1 MIVVLTTTSNYD
13 EAETIANGL
22 VESRLAA
29 CVQILPKMT
38 SIYRWEGR
46 IENESEHLILIKTLP
61 KEFEAVER
69 FINENHS
76 YDTPEIV
83 ALTAERVSSGYLN
96 WLNDSVYNSAP
107 EPS

>member
-1 MIVVLTTTSNYD
+1 MLIVLTSTSTTK
-13 EAETIANGL
+13 EAERIANGL
-22 VESRLAA
+22 VEARLAA
-29 CVQILPKMT
+29 CVQILPNMT
-38 SIYRWEGR
+38 SIYRWEGK
-46 IENESEHLILIKTLP
+46 IENESEHLMLIKTLP
-61 KEFEAVER
+61 EEFEAVER

-96 WLNDSVYNSAP
+96 WLKASVYNSAP